1 LTAQFPSDHHRS
13 RRAGG
18 ELSPTPCWLVLGLLL
33 ALCSVSPAVGK
44 GSNDDE
50 PEKPAST
57 LPNLYLD
64 LRTIYTT
71 VPANTLAIGFRNFT
85 ALPTLS
91 SPASQT
97 LAHEVP
103 LTVDLN
109 DRISVYGG
117 ISASVSRTDMSSWT
131 SLAIDSWNV
140 GFQADIIEQNGRIF
154 PTLTIQS
161 TLSRSAGSSAL
172 QTTTI
177 TTIAEFDYAL
187 NEDATRG
194 LLAGVRYVNVSVDS
208 ALATVNP
215 TVLGYVGGYYQ
226 WENNWKLS
234 GRFGVQSFGGAQIL
248 NLTPFQPFTQPFVRL
263 DLDRMDDND
272 NRLFGVTAEISWMP
286 KPAYQLTLRTPLY
299 AIKN

>member
-1 LTAQFPSDHHRS
+1 MGSDS
-13 RRAGG
+13 
-18 ELSPTPCWLVLGLLL
+18 T
-33 ALCSVSPAVGK
+33 
-44 GSNDDE
+44 DDE
-50 PEKPAST
+50 SAKPAST
-57 LPNLYLD
+57 VPNVYLD
-64 LRTIYTT
+64 FRTVYTT
-71 VPANTLAIGFRNFT
+71 VPANALAIGFRNFT

-91 SPASQT
+91 SPASQS
-97 LAHEVP
+97 LAQEVP
-103 LTVDLN
+103 LTIDLN

-117 ISASVSRTDMSSWT
+117 ISGSVSRTDMSSWT

-140 GFQADIIEQNGRIF
+140 GLQADVLEQNGGNF

-161 TLSRSAGSSAL
+161 TLSRSAGSSPL

-194 LLAGVRYVNVSVDS
+194 LLAGTRYVNVSVDS
-208 ALATVNP
+208 ALATVKP
-215 TVLGYVGGYYQ
+215 AILGYVGGYYQ
-226 WENNWKLS
+226 WESNWKLS

-263 DLDRMDDND
+263 DLDRMDDSD
-272 NRLFGVTAEISWMP
+272 NRLFGVTAEISWLP

>member
-1 LTAQFPSDHHRS
+1 MR
-13 RRAGG
+13 
-18 ELSPTPCWLVLGLLL
+18 TPLALGFLL
-33 ALCSVSPAVGK
+33 ALYCADPAMGK
-44 GSNDDE
+44 DSDDDE

-71 VPANTLAIGFRNFT
+71 VPANALAIGFRNFT

-91 SPASQT
+91 SPASQS
-97 LAHEVP
+97 LAQEVP

-117 ISASVSRTDMSSWT
+117 ISASISRTDMSSWT

-140 GFQADIIEQNGRIF
+140 GVQADVIEQNGGIF

-161 TLSRSAGSSAL
+161 TLSRSAGSNTL

-194 LLAGVRYVNVSVDS
+194 LLAGTRYVTVSVDS
-208 ALATVNP
+208 ALATVSP
-215 TVLGYVGGYYQ
+215 AILGYVGGYYQ

-272 NRLFGVTAEISWMP
+272 NRLFGITAEVSWVP
-286 KPAYQLTLRTPLY
+286 KPAYQLTFRTPLY

>member
-1 LTAQFPSDHHRS
+1 
-13 RRAGG
+13 
-18 ELSPTPCWLVLGLLL
+18 VLQPPALGFLL
-33 ALCSVSPAVGK
+33 ALCCAGPAVGND
-44 GSNDDE
+44 STDDE
-50 PEKPAST
+50 SEKPAST
-57 LPNLYLD
+57 VPNVYLD
-64 LRTIYTT
+64 FRTVYTT
-71 VPANTLAIGFRNFT
+71 VPANALAIGFRNFT

-91 SPASQT
+91 SPASQS
-97 LAHEVP
+97 LAQEVP

-117 ISASVSRTDMSSWT
+117 ISGGVSRTDLSSWT

-140 GFQADIIEQNGRIF
+140 GFQADVIEQNGGIF

-161 TLSRSAGSSAL
+161 TLSRSAGSTL

-194 LLAGVRYVNVSVDS
+194 LLAGTRYVNVSVDS
-208 ALATVNP
+208 ALATVKP
-215 TVLGYVGGYYQ
+215 AILGYVGGYYQ
-226 WENNWKLS
+226 WESNWKLS
-234 GRFGVQSFGGAQIL
+234 GRFGVQSFGGAHIL

-272 NRLFGVTAEISWMP
+272 NRLFGVTAEISWLP